1 MSSSADVAKLLLGP
15 KAKPSHVAIVTR
27 IAKQTPLSHLLIYSR
42 RGKNKG
48 VVAIVSL
55 ILLAGLIVG
64 IVLCNKYGLEALS
77 RKEASSQH
85 HAKKASSQHHVKKA
99 LDRRFGLGI
108 GTGIFSGLLG
118 GPLGLAIIGLVILFV
133 LGKQT
138 PLFPLDGHN
147 TINPTTARLDLR
159 PVNNRLVRHRYYLG
173 LAAGGILGVMG
184 NMLLMGGLARE
195 RKA

>member
-15 KAKPSHVAIVTR
+15 KAKPSHVALVTR

-42 RGKNKG
+42 RGKHKG
-48 VVAIVSL
+48 AVAIISL

-64 IVLCNKYGLEALS
+64 IVLCNNYGLQSLS
-77 RKEASSQH
+77 RHEASSQH
-85 HAKKASSQHHVKKA
+85 NATKA
-99 LDRRFGLGI
+99 LNRRFGLGI
-108 GTGIFSGLLG
+108 GTGIFAGLLG
-118 GPLGLAIIGLVILFV
+118 GSLGLGIIGLVILFV

-138 PLFPLDGHN
+138 PLFPLDEHN
-147 TINPTTARLDLR
+147 VANLVGAHRGNGKAHLDLR

-184 NMLLMGGLARE
+184 NIVLMGGLARE